1 MPLGMLALAGAGMYA
16 NWRGAHEAT
25 KELDENLDKV
35 EWYMKDYKEGLDR
48 YDTMSKEYMDS
59 TSGMNQQLLNQYQ
72 QSGMDFSAAQNRMGS
87 RNLSSGGMGGFSGLQ
102 NAINLSGTFK
112 AQNQAMDAWRQN
124 LLSNQQTG
132 LTLMDKY
139 VQGQKGY
146 GETMA
151 QGWIN
156 NDQMRRQSQQAMW
169 CGLGSGLLGMISPT
183 GGTTYWLLI
192 LVDIIN

>member
-72 QSGMDFSAAQNRMGS
+72 QSGMDFSAAQNRMNQ
-87 RNLSSGGMGGFSGLQ
+87 RNLASGGMGGFSGLQ
-102 NAINLSGTFK
+102 NAISQSNYMK
-112 AQNQAMDAWRQN
+112 AQNQAMETWKQN
-124 LLSNQQTG
+124 LLANRQTG
-132 LTLMDKY
+132 LTLMDRY

-146 GETMA
+146 GETLA
-151 QGWIN
+151 QGWLQ
-156 NDQMRRQSQQAMW
+156 NDQLRRQAESAKW
-169 CGLGSGLLGMISPT
+169 GGLGEGLLGIAGGMIEE
-183 GGTTYWLLI
+183 
-192 LVDIIN
+192 

>member
-1 MPLGMLALAGAGMYA
+1 MWPQIALGALGLYSS
-16 NWRGAHEAT
+16 WRGAHEAT
-25 KELDENLDKV
+25 KGLDKNLEKV
-35 EWYMKDYKEGLDR
+35 KGYMAPYKQQLER
-48 YDTMSKEYMDS
+48 YNTLSNEYMDS
-59 TSGMNQQLLNQYQ
+59 DSSMNQKLLDQYQ

-139 VQGQKGY
+139 VQGQNGY

-169 CGLGSGLLGMISPT
+169 GGLGSGLLGMIGGGTT
-183 GGTTYWLLI
+183 GGTA
-192 LVDIIN
+192 